1 MNRPKTDTC
10 TTGFSSLSMSRTLL
24 AYDSWQE
31 KIGGSWKAS
40 FGEGF
45 LWLVGGSPG
54 NECLAG
60 SYSVD
65 AADLLDGVECFD
77 GLVGS
82 ESNHEVEAS
91 GDWSDGFYVADSF
104 ELADNVSEFSLGVCE
119 DKAG

>member
-1 MNRPKTDTC
+1 MHD
-10 TTGFSSLSMSRTLL
+10 GFLESINVENIVGLGLL
-24 AYDSWQE
+24 AG
-31 KIGGSWKAS
+31 KNRRKLKG
-40 FGEGF
+40 FLGEGF

-54 NECLAG
+54 DERLAG

-65 AADLLDGVECFD
+65 SADLLDGVECFD

-91 GDWSDGFYVADSF
+91 GDWSDGFYIADSF
-104 ELADNVSEFSLGVCE
+104 ELADDVSEFSLGVSE